1 MTIRVAI
8 AHLDG
13 AISNRRPL
21 LVRFIDPRDEAI
33 PPADLAP
40 AMTVQPGESREVC
53 VHSCT
58 MLQVF
63 EAGVGHPDW
72 DPSRPM
78 PEPLPTKV
86 SREMVEAA
94 ITGETYTVLPD
105 GRTTVCQLTL
115 DNGFTV
121 DGQSACVDPANF
133 NAELGDKYARERAFD
148 EAWKML
154 GFRLADRRAGI
165 R

>member
-8 AHLDG
+8 THLDA
-13 AISNRRPL
+13 AIHNRRPL
-21 LVRFIDPRDEAI
+21 VLRYVHPTNDEV
-33 PPADLAP
+33 AP
-40 AMTVQPGESREVC
+40 TEMALQPGETKELC
-53 VHSCT
+53 VHRHA

-78 PEPLPTKV
+78 PATKV
-86 SREMVEAA
+86 EPADLEAA
-94 ITGETYTVLPD
+94 IRNEAYHVLPD
-105 GRTTVCQLTL
+105 TTVTVCVLTL
-115 DNGFTV
+115 DNGYSV
-121 DGQSACVDPANF
+121 RGESACVDPANF
-133 NAELGDKYARERAFD
+133 NEAIGREYARKDAINKL
-148 EAWKML
+148 WPLL

>member
-8 AHLDG
+8 THLDA
-13 AISNRRPL
+13 AIHNRRPL
-21 LVRFIDPRDEAI
+21 VLRYVHPANDEV
-33 PPADLAP
+33 AP
-40 AMTVQPGESREVC
+40 TEMALQPGETKELC
-53 VHSCT
+53 VHRHA

-94 ITGETYTVLPD
+94 ILNETYTVLPD
-105 GRTTVCQLTL
+105 GRTTVCQLML
-115 DNGFTV
+115 DNDFTV
-121 DGQSACVDPANF
+121 DGKSACVHPSEF
-133 NAELGDKYARERAFD
+133 NAELGNKYARERAFD
-148 EAWKML
+148 EAWQML
-154 GFRLADRRAGI
+154 RFRLADRRAGI

>member
-1 MTIRVAI
+1 MTIRVQI
-8 AHLDG
+8 THLDG
-13 AISNRRPL
+13 LLSSRRPL
-21 LVRFIDPRDEAI
+21 SVRAIDPRDASPSPAAI
-33 PPADLAP
+33 GGEIV
-40 AMTVQPGESREVC
+40 VQPGESREVC
-53 VHSCT
+53 VHSSA

-63 EAGVGHPDW
+63 EAGMGHPDW

-78 PEPLPTKV
+78 PEPLPNKV

-94 ITGETYTVLPD
+94 IIGETYTVLPD

-133 NAELGDKYARERAFD
+133 NAELGNKYARERAFD

-154 GFRLADRRAGI
+154 GFRLADRRAGL